1 MTTLAPANS
10 LEDIQQKL
18 ANGALTEAGSIIEDL
33 WRDYSTDPNLG
44 YLKALCYRLSTRL
57 LLRFAY

>member
-18 ANGALTEAGSIIEDL
+18 ANGALIEAGVHHRGSL
-33 WRDYSTDPNLG
+33 
-44 YLKALCYRLSTRL
+44 A
-57 LLRFAY
+57 